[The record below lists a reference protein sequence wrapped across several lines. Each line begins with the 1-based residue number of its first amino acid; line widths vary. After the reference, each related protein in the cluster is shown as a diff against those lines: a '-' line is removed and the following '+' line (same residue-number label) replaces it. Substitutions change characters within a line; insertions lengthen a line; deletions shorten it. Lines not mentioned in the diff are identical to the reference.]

1 MILVIGGG
9 PAGRLA
15 AMRLARAGREVTLV
29 EKAGLGG
36 QCLHHGCM
44 VVCALSD
51 VARTIRY
58 AETLADLGVLDRPPR
73 VSYPKLMAEM
83 AKIQA
88 TITRVLDGET
98 GEAGVRR
105 LSGVGS
111 LDGNIASVDGKRVEA
126 EAVLAATGSRP
137 AVPSVEGLDL
147 PGVVHAHTLTAWKD
161 LPARIAI
168 VGGGVMA
175 AEFAHIFSSFGAEV
189 TILTRGGFLKGLEGP
204 LRKQALK
211 ELAGVEIQEGAR
223 LAGIRGDGRVEALVV
238 EKGRAEGEIPADG
251 VFLATGLCP
260 NSGGINGPAKGPL
273 GEVVVDERM
282 RTSIPGVY
290 AAGDLTGPPY
300 LTPVARMEGLVAAD
314 NILGR
319 ERRMDYRCIP
329 QSLTLMNEFAW
340 CSMEDGPSAGVGS
353 PSPAGP
359 FSFWAVPRGDTG
371 YSGIRADPG
380 DGRILSAALASPG
393 ASIAAS
399 YLSFLMRTG
408 CTVQDFDE
416 FLEVHPT
423 TDGAFSLVRYLEEW
437 MRFRKDGE
445 KG

>member
-51 VARTIRY
+51 VARTMRY
-58 AETLADLGVLDRPPR
+58 AGTLADLGVLDRPPR
-73 VSYPKLMAEM
+73 VSYPALMAEM
-83 AKIQA
+83 VKIQA
-88 TITRVLDGET
+88 TITRVLDEETLASGPVSVVRGE
-98 GEAGVRR
+98 
-105 LSGVGS
+105 GS
-111 LDGNIASVDGKRVEA
+111 LDGGCPCIDGNRVEA

-137 AVPSVEGLDL
+137 AIPRAGGVDL
-147 PGVVHAHTLTAWKD
+147 PGVVTAHTLPAWRD
-161 LPARIAI
+161 LPPRIAVI
-168 VGGGVMA
+168 GGGVMA
-175 AEFAHIFSSFGAEV
+175 AEFAHIFHAFGARV
-189 TILTRGGFLKGLEGP
+189 TLLARSGFLQGLDDR
-204 LRKQALK
+204 LRQQAVK
-211 ELAGVEIQEGAR
+211 ELEGVEICGHSPLLRVEGA
-223 LAGIRGDGRVEALVV
+223 
-238 EKGRAEGEIPADG
+238 GRAESVVAGGKDGEREIPVDG
-251 VFLATGLCP
+251 VFLATGLTP
-260 NSGGINGPAKGPL
+260 NSAMIRGVEKGAL
-273 GEVVVDERM
+273 GEVVVDDRM
-282 RTSIPGVY
+282 QTSVPGVY

-340 CSMEDGPSAGVGS
+340 CSLEDGPSAGTGC

-359 FSFWAVPRGDTG
+359 FSFWAVPRGNTG
-371 YSGIRADPG
+371 YTGIRASTE

-393 ASIAAS
+393 AAIVAS

-408 CTVQDFDE
+408 CTVQDFEE

-423 TDGAFSLVRYLEEW
+423 TDGAFSLVRYLAEW
-437 MRFRKDGE
+437 MQSRKG
-445 KG
+445 